1 MKSNIRAFRFFIF
14 PAVALFL
21 AACGEKVVVQ
31 PTAPAPTPLLAT
43 PAPAAPASVV
53 VTTVPAMPAPP
64 ADTVQGERPGDSYI
78 WVAGY
83 YNWQGDHYQWVPG
96 TWVRNPTPTAV
107 WVPGRWQQTPGGY
120 TWVSG
125 HWQ

>member
-1 MKSNIRAFRFFIF
+1 MTSNMRVFSFLVF
-14 PAVALFL
+14 PAVALCL

-31 PTAPAPTPLLAT
+31 PTAPAPNSMLAT
-43 PAPAAPASVV
+43 QAAPAPVV

-64 ADTVQGERPGDSYI
+64 PDAVEGTAPGAGYT

-96 TWVRNPTPTAV
+96 AWVMVPRPAAV
-107 WVPGRWQQTPGGY
+107 WVPGRWRPTAGGY
-120 TWVSG
+120 MWVSG